1 MKNKFIILSVF
12 SLLFFTIHSTTAT
25 TWKLDAVHSNLGF
38 SVLHLGVSD
47 FKGSIKLNSA
57 IIKTDK
63 EDFSDAVIT
72 LEADMTSIDTDD
84 DKRDAHLRSADF
96 FDSEKFP
103 LINFKS
109 TTVKKESENKFAVT
123 GNLTLHGIT
132 KPITLTAVIKTITSP
147 INNKPLTGIKVS
159 GTIKRSDFQI
169 SGDTPEYILADVV
182 SIEAN
187 MEFTKE

>member
-1 MKNKFIILSVF
+1 MKNKFILLSVF
-12 SLLFFTIHSTTAT
+12 SFLLLTVHSTIAV
-25 TWKLDAVHSNLGF
+25 TWKLDAIHSNLGF

-57 IIKTDK
+57 IIRTDT

-84 DKRDAHLRSADF
+84 DKRDEHLRSADF

-132 KPITLTAVIKTITSP
+132 KPITLTAVIKTIASP
-147 INNKPLTGIKVS
+147 LNNKPLSGIKVS

-169 SGDTPEYILADVV
+169 SGNTPEYILADVV